1 MFFDIDHFKKI
12 NDTLGHE
19 IGDQLLKVLSRN
31 LQACLRNTDT
41 ISRQGGD
48 EFIILL
54 SEVAD
59 DYAPAEIAEKLLA
72 ITRECYEIGAHK
84 VYISASIGISVYPD
98 DGETADI
105 LTRNADAAMYHAKSS
120 GRNNYK
126 FYTAEMSARV
136 AAQIELENSLQKA
149 LTHNEFVLFYQPK
162 ISLVTGAIIGAEALI
177 RWQHSEWG
185 LITPDLFIPVAEE
198 SGLINSIGKW
208 VLREAC
214 QQNRAWQDAGLCPI
228 PIAINVS
235 TAELRQRG
243 YKQEV
248 TKTLLQTGL
257 SAEYLELEI
266 TESIAIEGQT
276 DAISELNTLRE
287 MGVKISID
295 DFGTG
300 YSSLSYLK
308 LLPIDTIKI
317 DKSFIRDIGID
328 QNDAAIVTAIIKMSQ
343 SLNLTVIAE
352 GVETV
357 EQINFLKI
365 QNCDEVQGF
374 YYSKPVTAVEFA
386 RLLAAN
392 KLLV

>member
-352 GVETV
+352 DVETV